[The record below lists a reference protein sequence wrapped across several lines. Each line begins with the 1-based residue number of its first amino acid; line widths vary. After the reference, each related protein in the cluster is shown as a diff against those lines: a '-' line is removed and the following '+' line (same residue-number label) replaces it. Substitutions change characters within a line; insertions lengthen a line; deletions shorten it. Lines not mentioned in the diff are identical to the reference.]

1 MSHDSDA
8 PRSITVT
15 AGMLRVL
22 ATLGALI
29 VLAGLLGLGIVV
41 VGVTTRWAAGGGATG
56 SPQVA
61 ELRAQVGAL
70 RGALDSIQQQ
80 EVVLREA
87 AGEPRADSSALLR
100 RFFPRMPRI
109 LAGSRRSSNLAT
121 ASLPPIGADSA
132 AVQGAAATAGA
143 SADSL
148 TAHATTVLDRMRRL
162 AANSRQRDSLFETWV
177 LRPENLR
184 EVASAGSRTSDG
196 SAVELR
202 ARRPTAV
209 VLGVAAV
216 ITRVA
221 PDTDGRWTVEWRG
234 PARETGRLTAPA
246 RPLVR
251 ERERVTDDQLIF
263 VLDPPALHALP
274 LRVELLRAGVPL
286 DPTTG
291 RPTQVR

>member
-1 MSHDSDA
+1 
-8 PRSITVT
+8 
-15 AGMLRVL
+15 MLRVL

-41 VGVTTRWAAGGGATG
+41 VGVTTRWAAGAGATG

-100 RFFPRMPRI
+100 RFFPRI
-109 LAGSRRSSNLAT
+109 LAGSRRSFNPAT

-143 SADSL
+143 IADSL

-184 EVASAGSRTSDG
+184 EVASAGSLTSDG

-263 VLDPPALHALP
+263 VLDPPALRALP